1 MSSPP
6 LHSSHLF
13 TNFVVGISFL
23 PEKYFFKWSR
33 FCQEWHRLYPVL
45 ASVSVMMPFL
55 SLSLAHH
62 WCDEKAICFFSSPW
76 PHTTL
81 HALVRFFFFIII
93 IIWFFLRKFIRL
105 KESIPYYASTTH
117 TMLALWHLLPTA
129 AYGERVNACTRIR
142 YRTEYK
148 NGKKKTKI
156 VKLNYKH
163 KSQREPCRDRR
174 ANEKKKKTTTVI
186 HWCYDVV
193 VAWICLDLRDVMQ
206 KKMRIGEIFNN
217 RKIINK

>member
-81 HALVRFFFFIII
+81 HALVRFFFFYYYYHLVLSEKVHSIEGIYSI
-93 IIWFFLRKFIRL
+93 LRFHNTYDARSLAPTTNGCIWWKS
-105 KESIPYYASTTH
+105 KCVHTH
-117 TMLALWHLLPTA
+117 TLSH
-129 AYGERVNACTRIR
+129 RV
-142 YRTEYK
+142 
-148 NGKKKTKI
+148 
-156 VKLNYKH
+156 
-163 KSQREPCRDRR
+163 
-174 ANEKKKKTTTVI
+174 
-186 HWCYDVV
+186 
-193 VAWICLDLRDVMQ
+193 
-206 KKMRIGEIFNN
+206 
-217 RKIINK
+217 